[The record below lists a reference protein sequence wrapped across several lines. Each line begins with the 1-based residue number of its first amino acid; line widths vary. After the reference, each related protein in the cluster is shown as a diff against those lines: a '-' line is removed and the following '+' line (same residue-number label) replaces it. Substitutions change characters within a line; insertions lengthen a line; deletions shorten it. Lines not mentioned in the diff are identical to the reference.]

1 MILLSSPNSNML
13 SKHFVCLQD
22 NETGADIYVSL
33 DTYNQCI
40 RIAKEYD
47 DDPEVYLDKAFGL
60 SLDTEGF
67 DLVIRRFMSEAP
79 YPLNMLMPYVNILN
93 ENNPK
98 IMTGYTLNP
107 GKSLQDIYGYLHV
120 LSQMI
125 DFEKYTMFEEKHRQ
139 DIKASDFMYLNY
151 EVSWKEFI
159 ARDAMRVEVAYQQ
172 PIVQVPANSH
182 PEQAVIVDDTIGSEN
197 DEQEDEEEND
207 VHSQWAAL
215 FAEKDEPMPEINPDG
230 FEVPEDEDDQDE
242 TEVEEVEG
250 EVLQSSMS
258 ILNDKEV

>member
-40 RIAKEYD
+40 RIAKEYE

-79 YPLNMLMPYVNILN
+79 YPLNMLIPYVNILN

-98 IMTGYTLNP
+98 IMTDYTLKP

-172 PIVQVPANSH
+172 PIVQVPVNSH
-182 PEQAVIVDDTIGSEN
+182 PEQAVIVDHTIGSEN

-230 FEVPEDEDDQDE
+230 FEVPEDDEEQDE
-242 TEVEEVEG
+242 AEVEEVEDDAP
-250 EVLQSSMS
+250 QSSMS
-258 ILNDKEV
+258 ILNDMEV

>member
-98 IMTGYTLNP
+98 IMTDYTLKP

-151 EVSWKEFI
+151 EVSWKEFT

-172 PIVQVPANSH
+172 PIVQVPADSH
-182 PEQAVIVDDTIGSEN
+182 PEQAVIVDDTIGSEK
-197 DEQEDEEEND
+197 DEQ

-230 FEVPEDEDDQDE
+230 FDVPEDEDDQDE

-250 EVLQSSMS
+250 EVPQSSMS
-258 ILNDKEV
+258 ILNDMEV

>member
-40 RIAKEYD
+40 RIAKEYE

-98 IMTGYTLNP
+98 IMTDYTLNP
-107 GKSLQDIYGYLHV
+107 DKSLQDIYGYLHV

-172 PIVQVPANSH
+172 PIVQVPVDSH

-230 FEVPEDEDDQDE
+230 FDVPEDDEEQDE
-242 TEVEEVEG
+242 TEVEEVEDYAP
-250 EVLQSSMS
+250 QSSMS
-258 ILNDKEV
+258 ILNDMEV

>member
-1 MILLSSPNSNML
+1 
-13 SKHFVCLQD
+13 
-22 NETGADIYVSL
+22 
-33 DTYNQCI
+33 
-40 RIAKEYD
+40 
-47 DDPEVYLDKAFGL
+47 
-60 SLDTEGF
+60 
-67 DLVIRRFMSEAP
+67 MSEAP

-182 PEQAVIVDDTIGSEN
+182 PEQAVVVDDTIGSEN

-230 FEVPEDEDDQDE
+230 FDVPEDDEEQDE
-242 TEVEEVEG
+242 TEVEEVEDYAP
-250 EVLQSSMS
+250 QSSMS
-258 ILNDKEV
+258 ILNDMEV

>member
-13 SKHFVCLQD
+13 SKYFVCLQD

-98 IMTGYTLNP
+98 IMTDYTLKP

-182 PEQAVIVDDTIGSEN
+182 PEQAVLVDDTIGSKN

-215 FAEKDEPMPEINPDG
+215 FAEKDEPMPEINTDG
-230 FEVPEDEDDQDE
+230 FEVPEDDEEQDE
-242 TEVEEVEG
+242 TEVEEVEDDAP
-250 EVLQSSMS
+250 QSSMS
-258 ILNDKEV
+258 ILNDMEV

>member
-40 RIAKEYD
+40 RIAKEYE

-98 IMTGYTLNP
+98 IMTGYALNP

-172 PIVQVPANSH
+172 PIVQVPVNS
-182 PEQAVIVDDTIGSEN
+182 
-197 DEQEDEEEND
+197 
-207 VHSQWAAL
+207 
-215 FAEKDEPMPEINPDG
+215 EKDEPMPEINPDG
-230 FEVPEDEDDQDE
+230 FDVPEDDEEQDE
-242 TEVEEVEG
+242 DVVEEVEDDAP
-250 EVLQSSMS
+250 QSSMS
-258 ILNDKEV
+258 ILNDMEV

>member
-98 IMTGYTLNP
+98 IMTGYALNP

-159 ARDAMRVEVAYQQ
+159 ARDAMRVEIAYQQ
-172 PIVQVPANSH
+172 PIVQVPADSYL
-182 PEQAVIVDDTIGSEN
+182 EQNVIVDDTIGS
-197 DEQEDEEEND
+197 END

-230 FEVPEDEDDQDE
+230 FDVPDDDEEQDE
-242 TEVEEVEG
+242 TEVEEVEDYAP
-250 EVLQSSMS
+250 QSSMS
-258 ILNDKEV
+258 ILNDMEV